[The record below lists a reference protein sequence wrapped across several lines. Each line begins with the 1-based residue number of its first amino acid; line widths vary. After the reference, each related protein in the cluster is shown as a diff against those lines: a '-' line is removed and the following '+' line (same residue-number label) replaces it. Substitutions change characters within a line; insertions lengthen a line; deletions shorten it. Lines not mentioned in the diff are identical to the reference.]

1 MNLEERLKILA
12 NYSHIFDNEIK
23 YYGKNITSSSGDYDL
38 ESESFFRKANLK
50 FKKIL
55 GDVKNK
61 KILDVGCGVGS
72 LSFYLAK
79 KDANVIGIDLSKNSI
94 EFCKKEAQKKELT
107 IEFKEMNAQIPDFE
121 DESFDIIVGSR
132 VVHHL
137 PDIELFFK
145 ECRRLL
151 KQKGYIVFIEP
162 LKKNIIVE
170 LNRKFFAPQRRT
182 RHEHPL
188 FISNVLLAKSVFGNI
203 EHREY
208 FLLSPL
214 AMFFRDFVKN
224 ATLFKALYKVLNI
237 IEAPLTRIKIL
248 KQYCWQTVFKSIK
261 S

>member
-1 MNLEERLKILA
+1 MNLEERQKILA
-12 NYSHIFDNEIK
+12 NYNHIFDNEIK
-23 YYGKNITSSSGDYDL
+23 YYDKNIISSSGDYDL

-50 FKKIL
+50 FKEFL

-79 KDANVIGIDLSKNSI
+79 NGANVIGIDLSKKSI
-94 EFCKKEAQKKELT
+94 EFCKKEAHKKELT
-107 IEFKEMNAQIPDFE
+107 IGFKEMNAQIPDFE

-145 ECRRLL
+145 ECRRIL
-151 KQKGYIVFIEP
+151 KHKGYIVFIEP

-170 LNRKFFAPQRRT
+170 LNRKFFAPQKRT
-182 RHEHPL
+182 KHEHPL
-188 FISNVLLAKSVFGNI
+188 FISYVFLAKSVFGSI
-203 EHREY
+203 EHKEY

-224 ATLFKALYKVLNI
+224 TKLFKALYKVLNI
-237 IEAPLTRIKIL
+237 IEAPLTRIKFL
-248 KQYCWQTVFKSIK
+248 KQYCWQTIFKSIK
-261 S
+261 F